1 MIKPSDLH
9 PDLTQERID
18 IIGHLI
24 ARVRLENIESADERD
39 DGWSLGCRAYK
50 WCCSEIIELSKT
62 TPWLEIINPSLKFIF
77 TVGNVE
83 VSFYKGVAENP
94 KKNISNRAQYYP
106 ELRQLSILP
115 NIEIPEKLFWAFAVE
130 TDVEG
135 ITTSIEFFAMSEDS
149 EVISAHNVPLQNVVR
164 TLYAVKTSESA
175 PVDIP
180 AATVTLP
187 GVGNTKKV
195 ETMKRRRDD

>member
-24 ARVRLENIESADERD
+24 ARVRHENIESADERD

-50 WCCSEIIELSKT
+50 WCCSEIIELSTK
-62 TPWLEIINPSLKFIF
+62 TPWLKVINSSLKFIF
-77 TVGNVE
+77 TIGNVE

-94 KKNISNRAQYYP
+94 KKNISYRMQSHP

-115 NIEIPEKLFWAFAVE
+115 DNEIPEKLFWAFAVE
-130 TDVEG
+130 TDIEG
-135 ITTSIEFFAMSEDS
+135 LTTNIEFFAMGEDS
-149 EVISAHNVPLQNVVR
+149 NVIAAHSVPLHNVVR
-164 TLYAVKTSESA
+164 TLYAIKTSESA

-180 AATVTLP
+180 AASVSLP
-187 GVGNTKKV
+187 SAGNAKKV
-195 ETMKRRRDD
+195 ES